1 MLSLLGMSDF
11 AFLHSPWSDSVVSI
25 TYQAHMLSCSGCGL
39 EWRAKLEDS
48 HFNT

>member
-11 AFLHSPWSDSVVSI
+11 AFLHSPWSGPIVSI
-25 TYQAHMLSCSGCGL
+25 TYQARMLSCIL